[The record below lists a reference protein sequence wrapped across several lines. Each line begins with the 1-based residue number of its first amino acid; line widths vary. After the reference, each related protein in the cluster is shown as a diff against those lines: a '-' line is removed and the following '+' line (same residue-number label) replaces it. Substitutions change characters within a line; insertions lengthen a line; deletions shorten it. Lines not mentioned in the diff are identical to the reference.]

1 MIIGKRIR
9 LRPIK
14 DEDWKIIQLW
24 GENPD
29 AFWGA
34 YQRFQIDHIPLLRA
48 VYDENRLL
56 TKESAF
62 LLVEITETQQIIGYV
77 RYTLSRFPDADIPH
91 PEIGF
96 GISEANARGMGFAGE
111 AVILLDDYLFSG
123 YPTERLSG
131 LTDVENLPAQRVLEH
146 AGYQREGI
154 FRRSIFRNGRYCDLA
169 LYGLLRNEWTAKK

>member
-56 TKESAF
+56 TRESAF

-77 RYTLSRFPDADIPH
+77 RYTLSRFPDVDIPH
-91 PEIGF
+91 PTGLSEF
-96 GISEANARGMGFAGE
+96 GDRVGVKSAGGKALDEATT
-111 AVILLDDYLFSG
+111 LDN
-123 YPTERLSG
+123 RI
-131 LTDVENLPAQRVLEH
+131 TD
-146 AGYQREGI
+146 I
-154 FRRSIFRNGRYCDLA
+154 RSSKGTL
-169 LYGLLRNEWTAKK
+169 